1 MSNLPFLIV
10 KTGEAEP
17 EARALG
23 GDFEDWFVA
32 GLGRDRFDYRVAR
45 VDRGDSLPAPETL
58 AGVLVTGS
66 PAMVSHRADWSEATA
81 EWLKEAFATGVP
93 MLGVCYGHQLL
104 AHALG
109 GRVEPNPAGRRMGRV
124 AVDVLDPEDPLL
136 GRFAPAEGFHV
147 SHVEVVLEPPEGAR
161 IIGTTPHDPHHAL
174 HFGGQAWGVQFHPEF
189 GRAVMRAYIQAR
201 VEALRADG
209 QDPALCL
216 SSVVDD
222 TAGPML
228 LARFGALA
236 AGIDRPQVA

>member
-1 MSNLPFLIV
+1 MSDLPFLIV
-10 KTGEAEP
+10 KTGEAVP
-17 EARALG
+17 EARAMG
-23 GDFEDWFVA
+23 GDFEDWFFA
-32 GLGRDRFDYRVAR
+32 GLGRDRFDYHVAR
-45 VDRGDSLPAPETL
+45 VDQGDALPAPETL

-81 EWLKEAFATGVP
+81 KWLAGAFSTGLP

-109 GRVEPNPAGRRMGRV
+109 GTVGPNPAGRRMGRV
-124 AVDVLDPEDPLL
+124 TVDVLDPEDPLL
-136 GRFAPAEGFHV
+136 GRFAPADGFHV
-147 SHVEVVLEPPEGAR
+147 SHVEVVLEPPKGAR
-161 IIGTTPHDPHHAL
+161 VIGTAPHDPHHAL
-174 HFGGQAWGVQFHPEF
+174 HFGGRAWGVQFHPEF

-201 VEALRADG
+201 VDALRADG

-236 AGIDRPQVA
+236 TGIDRPQAA